1 MKPSEKR
8 RSKLFPPVYKV
19 PTLRSQSTNTSFPK
33 CRHFAPQVFALGRM
47 GVCTPFAT
55 LTSRCDAWRS
65 QAPAHTEGQARQRSA
80 TDRRKSPHNCVVQ
93 PWGDSMFQRVG
104 RFNAL
109 ASHPGAKYS
118 APKDCRDS
126 RCLRYRSLERSAH
139 RSPSIQ
145 CFRYRLPAHP
155 PSKPRD
161 LRLPNRHCR

>member
-19 PTLRSQSTNTSFPK
+19 PTLRSQSTNTSLPK
-33 CRHFAPQVFALGRM
+33 CRHFASQVFALGRM

-65 QAPAHTEGQARQRSA
+65 QAPATRKVKHDSGWQP
-80 TDRRKSPHNCVVQ
+80 TDENPPTTASCSRGGIQCFK
-93 PWGDSMFQRVG
+93 RVG

-109 ASHPGAKYS
+109 VSHLGAKYS
-118 APKDCRDS
+118 APKGCHDS

-145 CFRYRLPAHP
+145 CFRCRLPAHP
-155 PSKPRD
+155 PSKP
-161 LRLPNRHCR
+161 